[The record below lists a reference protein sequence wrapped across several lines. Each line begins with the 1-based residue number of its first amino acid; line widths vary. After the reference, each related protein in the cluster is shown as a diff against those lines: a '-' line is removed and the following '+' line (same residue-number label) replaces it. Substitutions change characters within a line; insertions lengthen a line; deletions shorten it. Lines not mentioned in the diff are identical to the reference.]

1 MKEWR
6 RLCARLI
13 AAAFEH
19 ALLRSATS
27 APAARPDPSSAGGR
41 HSNFALI
48 CHHLLFLTNSTP
60 LPRHPA
66 VTPSPP
72 PPPPPP
78 NHSCRDLFLRHEL
91 FHPALLEHRIAPN
104 SSAWLITS
112 PHLTLILKCVAAAL
126 WMSWLL
132 CEMVI
137 KRRLVSPGAS
147 RRSSAPR
154 PAQRNELHASHR

>member
-13 AAAFEH
+13 AAAFKH

-27 APAARPDPSSAGGR
+27 PPAARPDPSSVGGR

-48 CHHLLFLTNSTP
+48 CHHLLFLTNSTL

-66 VTPSPP
+66 VTPSP